1 MIKNLSFLTFNDYDY
16 RRSECKIDFKKN
28 LFKFFINEIINNS
41 KELNQ
46 KIIFVTF
53 NFQDDILENNWRYSF
68 IKNYLSS
75 KNIIHLDAKEI
86 LRKHMKKNNLQS
98 KNYYS
103 KEDFHLNELGNK
115 IIIDELNTLIEQY
128 R

>member
-1 MIKNLSFLTFNDYDY
+1 M
-16 RRSECKIDFKKN
+16 
-28 LFKFFINEIINNS
+28 
-41 KELNQ
+41 
-46 KIIFVTF
+46 TF

-115 IIIDELNTLIEQY
+115 IIINELNTLIEQY